1 MSATVDFPAS
11 MYRDHPHLHASEC
24 ILLGYRGSI
33 SHGTYEPNTDPNSID
48 DVDLMGICVPDLEH
62 YFALRQFGSRGTV
75 EIVDDPWDIVLYEAT
90 KAVSLLA
97 KANPNILSLLWLPDD
112 LYIHVEPA
120 GQRLIDN
127 RHLFA
132 TKAAYKPLIGYA
144 HSQLSKMQRGV
155 FKGYMGEKRRKL
167 VERYGYDT
175 KNAAHAIR
183 ILRMG
188 IDFLRTGE
196 MEVERADADELLAIK
211 HGEWSLERVQQ
222 TANFLIGT
230 AAEAIVVSPLPEEP
244 DRDAINALCRCV
256 VVEALGVYS

>member
-1 MSATVDFPAS
+1 LSEIPAFPAS
-11 MYRDHPHLHASEC
+11 MYRAHPKLQSSEC

-33 SHGTYEPNTDPNSID
+33 AHGTYVPNSDPESID
-48 DVDLMGICVPDLEH
+48 DVDLMGICVPDLRH
-62 YFALRQFGSRGTV
+62 YFGLRQFGSRGTV
-75 EIVDDPWDIVLYEAT
+75 EIMDDPWDIVLYEAR

-120 GQRLIDN
+120 GQLLIDN

-132 TKAAYKPLIGYA
+132 TKAAYQPLIGYA
-144 HSQLSKMQRGV
+144 HGQLSKMQRGV
-155 FKGYMGEKRRKL
+155 FKGYMGEKRRAL

-183 ILRMG
+183 ILCVG

-196 MEVERADADELLAIK
+196 MEVRREDRDELLAIK
-211 HGEWSLERVQQ
+211 HGEWTLERVQT
-222 TANFLIGT
+222 TASFLIGV
-230 AAEAIVVSPLPEEP
+230 AAEAIVASPLPEEP
-244 DRDAINALCRCV
+244 DLDAINALCESV
-256 VVEALGVYS
+256 VADALGV